1 VIGLLPC
8 TRCGTRD
15 RTQVFA
21 ARQDAQMVAADTRE
35 AGDFL
40 FGEDFLTRLN
50 GDHFLPLAR
59 VSAAIKQASQIIMQ
73 ECCRFITVHINA
85 WENLQMVE
93 IKGDRGK

>member
-1 VIGLLPC
+1 LLPG
-8 TRCGTRD
+8 TRGDARD

-21 ARQDAQMVAADTRE
+21 ARKVAQMIAADTGQ

-40 FGEDFLTRLN
+40 FGEDFLTRLD

-73 ECCRFITVHINA
+73 ECCRFITAHINV
-85 WENLQMVE
+85 WENLQLV
-93 IKGDRGK
+93 

>member
-1 VIGLLPC
+1 VIGLLPG
-8 TRCGTRD
+8 TRGGARD

-21 ARQDAQMVAADTRE
+21 ARQVAQMVAADPGQ

-40 FGEDFLTRLN
+40 FGEDFLTRLD

-59 VSAAIKQASQIIMQ
+59 VSAAIKQPSQIIMQ
-73 ECCRFITVHINA
+73 ECCRFITAHINV
-85 WENLQMVE
+85 WENLQLVQ